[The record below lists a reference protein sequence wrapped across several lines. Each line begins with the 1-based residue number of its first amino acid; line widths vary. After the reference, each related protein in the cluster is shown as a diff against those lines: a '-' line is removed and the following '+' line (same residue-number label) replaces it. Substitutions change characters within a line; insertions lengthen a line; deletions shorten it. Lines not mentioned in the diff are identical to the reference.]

1 MSEPTQSSSQSVSP
15 GAGVPP
21 VVTIYE
27 FYGARG
33 EEIGRAVAER
43 LGLPFHAQAFSSDQ
57 LSDPRAATA
66 EAAEL
71 VRVLSVL
78 GGAYGGIESRD
89 VATVQREKYELTVS
103 NTRAVW
109 DEAEAGGVIMGRNGA
124 VVLKNRPSTLHV
136 LLTGS
141 VDDRIAYAAEHDGV
155 SLEEAAERQEREDQ
169 VRADMSITLYGWDP
183 RQPDAYDLVLNTSR
197 IPVAHATTSIVDA
210 LGAAI

>member
-1 MSEPTQSSSQSVSP
+1 MSEPTQSSTQSVSP

-124 VVLKNRPSTLHV
+124 VILKSRPSTLHV

-141 VDDRIAYAAEHDGV
+141 VDDRMAYAAEHDGV